1 MSEKAEN
8 LSRRNA
14 LFNVARL
21 SLAST
26 LAASGAAAIAAPA
39 AESTGTTPL
48 NDQGAATAEKA
59 IDTLEGTF
67 GKHKGMRRNHTKGIG
82 ALGTFVGNPA
92 ASAEYSRSLLFSG
105 APIAV
110 VARFSI
116 AGGNPVVEDK
126 EKSTRG
132 LGLEFRLPDGSMHHI
147 TMLNTPMFFARM
159 PKTFIDKFAAVKPDP
174 ATGKPVPAVVKA
186 FNATHPDAAAQ
197 TMFLTENNPP
207 PSYANSAFYG
217 IHTFKFVNADNRVTL
232 VRWRFVPHDGEKKL
246 TDAEMAT
253 APNDFLYAAL
263 TERMKKG
270 PVQWD
275 MLVSIGEPGDSETDP
290 TILWP
295 SNRKE
300 INVGTLTLTAASPP
314 ETAASNR
321 INFDPL
327 VMADGILPT
336 EDPIL
341 LFRSPSYAYSYA
353 RRQSEG

>member
-1 MSEKAEN
+1 MMSEQPEN
-8 LSRRNA
+8 LHRRTTLLQA
-14 LFNVARL
+14 ARL
-21 SLAST
+21 SVAGTLAVSGAGAALASP
-26 LAASGAAAIAAPA
+26 AAPTA
-39 AESTGTTPL
+39 
-48 NDQGAATAEKA
+48 DQDASAEKA
-59 IDTLEGTF
+59 IDTLEGTY
-67 GKHKGMRRNHTKGIG
+67 GKHRGLRRNHTKGIG
-82 ALGTFVGNPA
+82 AQGTFIGNPKVA
-92 ASAEYSRSLLFSG
+92 APFSRSLLFSG
-105 APIAV
+105 KPIAV

-159 PKTFIDKFAAVKPDP
+159 PATFIAKFAAVKPDP
-174 ATGKPVPAVVKA
+174 ATGKPVPSVVKH
-186 FNATHPDAAAQ
+186 FNDTHPDAAAQ
-197 TMFLTENNPP
+197 TLFLTEHNPP
-207 PSYANSAFYG
+207 PSYAHSAFYG
-217 IHTFKFVNADNRVTL
+217 IHTFKFVNQANQVTL
-232 VRWRFVPHDGEKKL
+232 VRWRFVPHDGEKSL
-246 TDAEMAT
+246 SDAEMAT
-253 APNDFLYAAL
+253 APTDFLYAAL
-263 TERMKKG
+263 SERIKKG
-270 PVQWD
+270 PIKWD

-295 SNRKE
+295 KERKE
-300 INVGTLTLTAASPP
+300 INVGTLTLTSIAPA

-341 LFRSPSYAYSYA
+341 LFRSPSYAYSYS